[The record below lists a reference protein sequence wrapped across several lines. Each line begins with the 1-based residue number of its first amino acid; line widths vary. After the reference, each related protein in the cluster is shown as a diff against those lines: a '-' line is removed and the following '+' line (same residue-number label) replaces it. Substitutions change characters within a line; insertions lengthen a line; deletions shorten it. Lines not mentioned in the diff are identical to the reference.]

1 MNASN
6 TPFSKSAGLAHT
18 LAYRPV
24 INRAALRGE
33 AAAKEMAEDLRLFMF
48 NTGCA
53 TEADLQI
60 LGWSKAQMMLHGE
73 RAREIA
79 NAKAAG

>member
-1 MNASN
+1 MNIRV
-6 TPFSKSAGLAHT
+6 TPRAQQLAHT

-33 AAAKEMAEDLRLFMF
+33 AAAKEMAEDLRLFIF
-48 NTGCA
+48 NIGCA
-53 TEADLQI
+53 TEADLEI
-60 LGWSKAQMMLHGE
+60 LGWTKAQMALHGA

-79 NAKAAG
+79 NARSAG